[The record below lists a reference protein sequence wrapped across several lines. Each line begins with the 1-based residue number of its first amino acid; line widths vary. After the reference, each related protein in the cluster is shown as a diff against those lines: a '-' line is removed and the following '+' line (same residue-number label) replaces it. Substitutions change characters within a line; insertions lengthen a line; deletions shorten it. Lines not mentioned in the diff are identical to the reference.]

1 MPVPPATRPEVP
13 RDSSFTH
20 ATRPYPEPV
29 SVSPQDV
36 PQPRSFLRNFIP
48 TLLFM
53 LLCGIV
59 GPIFFVMGLVVPADE
74 PDTGW
79 LLPTGIAITVL
90 DVLIAFGIANSRT
103 AKQQK
108 LYELRTRGR
117 RARGRVLSFE
127 QTGVRVNDQ
136 PMLVIRLMIEGG
148 DITPFEA
155 QVRSVVPEIH
165 IPLLHAGELPIL
177 IDPETDE
184 WEIDWDFAKPVTP
197 VALRK
202 PADDRPAAERLAELD
217 DLLRQDLVSRDE
229 YDAARARILDEL

>member
-1 MPVPPATRPEVP
+1 M
-13 RDSSFTH
+13 
-20 ATRPYPEPV
+20 

-36 PQPRSFLRNFIP
+36 PPPRSFVRNLIP

-59 GPIFFVMGLVVPADE
+59 GPIFLVMGLTVPADE
-74 PDTGW
+74 PGTGW
-79 LLPTGIAITVL
+79 LLPTGIGITVL
-90 DVLIAFGIANSRT
+90 DVVIALAIANSRT

-108 LYELRTRGR
+108 MFQLRIRGR
-117 RARGRVLSFE
+117 RVRGRVLSFE

-136 PMLVIRLMIEGG
+136 PMIIIRLMVEGG

-155 QVRSVVPEIH
+155 QARCVVPEVH
-165 IPLLHAGELPIL
+165 IPLLHAGELPVL

-184 WEIDWDFAKPVTP
+184 WEIDWDAAQPVSP
-197 VALRK
+197 AALRK
-202 PADDRPAAERLAELD
+202 PVEERPAADRLAELD
-217 DLLRQDLVSRDE
+217 DLLKRDLVSRDE

>member
-1 MPVPPATRPEVP
+1 M
-13 RDSSFTH
+13 
-20 ATRPYPEPV
+20 

-48 TLLFM
+48 TLLFV

-59 GPIFFVMGLVVPADE
+59 GPIFFVMGLVVPEDE
-74 PDTGW
+74 PGTGW
-79 LLPTGIAITVL
+79 LLPVGVAITVL
-90 DVLIAFGIANSRT
+90 DVMIAFAIANNRT
-103 AKQQK
+103 AKQKRLHQ
-108 LYELRTRGR
+108 LRTRGR

-202 PADDRPAAERLAELD
+202 PAEERPAAERLAELD
-217 DLLRQDLVSRDE
+217 DLLRRDLVSRDE

>member
-1 MPVPPATRPEVP
+1 M
-13 RDSSFTH
+13 
-20 ATRPYPEPV
+20 

-59 GPIFFVMGLVVPADE
+59 GPIFFVMGLAVPADE
-74 PDTGW
+74 PGSGW
-79 LLPTGIAITVL
+79 LLPTGVGITVL
-90 DVLIAFGIANSRT
+90 DVVIALAIANSRT
-103 AKQQK
+103 EKQRKMFQ
-108 LYELRTRGR
+108 LRTRGR

-136 PMLVIRLMIEGG
+136 PMIVIKLMVEGG

-155 QVRSVVPEIH
+155 QARCVVPEVH
-165 IPLLHAGELPIL
+165 IPLLHAGELPVL

-184 WEIDWDFAKPVTP
+184 WEIDWDAAKPVSP
-197 VALRK
+197 AALRK
-202 PADDRPAAERLAELD
+202 PADERPVADRLAELD
-217 DLLRQDLVSRDE
+217 DLLKQDLVSRDE

>member
-1 MPVPPATRPEVP
+1 M
-13 RDSSFTH
+13 
-20 ATRPYPEPV
+20 

-36 PQPRSFLRNFIP
+36 PPDVPQPRSYLRNLIP
-48 TLLFM
+48 ILLFT

-59 GPIFFVMGLVVPADE
+59 GPIFLVMGLTVPSDE
-74 PDTGW
+74 PGTGW
-79 LLPTGIAITVL
+79 LLPTGIGITLL
-90 DVLIAFGIANSRT
+90 DVVIALALASGRT
-103 AKQQK
+103 DKQHK
-108 LYELRTRGR
+108 MYRLRTRGR

-136 PMLVIRLMIEGG
+136 PMIVIRMMIEGG

-155 QVRSVVPEIH
+155 QVRSVVPDVH

-184 WEIDWDFAKPVTP
+184 WEIDWDSAQPVSP
-197 VALRK
+197 AALRT
-202 PADDRPAAERLAELD
+202 PADERPAADRPAADRLAELD
-217 DLLRQDLVSRDE
+217 DLLRRDLVSRDE

>member
-1 MPVPPATRPEVP
+1 V
-13 RDSSFTH
+13 
-20 ATRPYPEPV
+20 PV

-36 PQPRSFLRNFIP
+36 PQPRSFLRNLVP

-59 GPIFFVMGLVVPADE
+59 GPIFLVMGLVVPEDE

-79 LLPTGIAITVL
+79 LLPTGIGITVL
-90 DVLIAFGIANSRT
+90 DVVIALAIANGRT

-108 LYELRTRGR
+108 MYALRTRGR
-117 RARGRVLSFE
+117 RVRGRVLSFE

-136 PMLVIRLMIEGG
+136 PMIIIRLMIEGG

-155 QVRSVVPEIH
+155 QARCVVPEIH

-184 WEIDWDFAKPVTP
+184 WEIDWDSAQPVSPVTM
-197 VALRK
+197 RK
-202 PADDRPAAERLAELD
+202 PAEDRPAADRLAELD
-217 DLLRQDLVSRDE
+217 ELLRKDLVSRDE

>member
-1 MPVPPATRPEVP
+1 M
-13 RDSSFTH
+13 
-20 ATRPYPEPV
+20 

-48 TLLFM
+48 TLLFV

-59 GPIFFVMGLVVPADE
+59 GPIFFVMGLVVPEDE

-79 LLPTGIAITVL
+79 LLPVGVAITVL
-90 DVLIAFGIANSRT
+90 DVAIAFAIANGRT

-136 PMLVIRLMIEGG
+136 PMLVIKLMIEGG

-155 QVRSVVPEIH
+155 QVRSVVPDIH

-202 PADDRPAAERLAELD
+202 PADERPAAERLAELD

>member
-1 MPVPPATRPEVP
+1 M
-13 RDSSFTH
+13 
-20 ATRPYPEPV
+20 

-59 GPIFFVMGLVVPADE
+59 GPIFFVMGLAVPADE

-90 DVLIAFGIANSRT
+90 DVVIAVAIANNRT
-103 AKQQK
+103 EKQRK
-108 LYELRTRGR
+108 LHHLRSRGR

-202 PADDRPAAERLAELD
+202 PTDDRPAAERLAELD
-217 DLLRQDLVSRDE
+217 DLLKRDLVSRDE

>member
-1 MPVPPATRPEVP
+1 M
-13 RDSSFTH
+13 
-20 ATRPYPEPV
+20 

-36 PQPRSFLRNFIP
+36 PQPRSFLRNLVP

-59 GPIFFVMGLVVPADE
+59 GPIFLVIGLAVPDDE

-79 LLPTGIAITVL
+79 LVPTGIAITVL
-90 DVLIAFGIANSRT
+90 DIVIAFAIANNRT

-108 LYELRTRGR
+108 MYQLRTRGR

-136 PMLVIRLMIEGG
+136 PMIIIKLVVEGG

-155 QVRSVVPEIH
+155 QARCVVPEVH

-184 WEIDWDFAKPVTP
+184 WEIDWESAKPVSPAT
-197 VALRK
+197 LRK
-202 PADDRPAAERLAELD
+202 PADERPAADRLAELD
-217 DLLRQDLVSRDE
+217 DLLKKDLVSRDE

>member
-1 MPVPPATRPEVP
+1 M
-13 RDSSFTH
+13 
-20 ATRPYPEPV
+20 

-48 TLLFM
+48 TLLFV

-59 GPIFFVMGLVVPADE
+59 GPIFFVMGLVVPEDE
-74 PDTGW
+74 PGTGW
-79 LLPTGIAITVL
+79 LLPVGVAITVL
-90 DVLIAFGIANSRT
+90 DVMIAFAIANNRT
-103 AKQQK
+103 ARQK
-108 LYELRTRGR
+108 RLHQLRTRGR

-197 VALRK
+197 VVLRK
-202 PADDRPAAERLAELD
+202 PAEERPAAERLAELD
-217 DLLRQDLVSRDE
+217 DLLRRDLVSRDE

>member
-1 MPVPPATRPEVP
+1 M
-13 RDSSFTH
+13 
-20 ATRPYPEPV
+20 

-59 GPIFFVMGLVVPADE
+59 GPIFFVMGLAVPADE
-74 PDTGW
+74 PGSGW
-79 LLPTGIAITVL
+79 LLPTGVGITVL
-90 DVLIAFGIANSRT
+90 DVVIALAIANSRT
-103 AKQQK
+103 EKQRKMFQ
-108 LYELRTRGR
+108 LRTRGR

-136 PMLVIRLMIEGG
+136 PMIVIKLMVEGG

-155 QVRSVVPEIH
+155 QARCVVPEVH
-165 IPLLHAGELPIL
+165 IPLLHAGELPVL

-184 WEIDWDFAKPVTP
+184 WEIDWDSAKPVSP
-197 VALRK
+197 AAFRK
-202 PADDRPAAERLAELD
+202 PADERPAADRLAELD
-217 DLLRQDLVSRDE
+217 DLLKQDLVSRDE

>member
-1 MPVPPATRPEVP
+1 MT
-13 RDSSFTH
+13 
-20 ATRPYPEPV
+20 
-29 SVSPQDV
+29 VSPQDV
-36 PQPRSFLRNFIP
+36 PQPRSFVRNLVP

-59 GPIFFVMGLVVPADE
+59 GPIFLVMGLVVPEDE
-74 PDTGW
+74 PGSGW
-79 LLPTGIAITVL
+79 LLPTGIGITVL
-90 DVLIAFGIANSRT
+90 DVVIALAIANRRT
-103 AKQQK
+103 HSQQRM
-108 LYELRTRGR
+108 YQLRTRGR

-127 QTGVRVNDQ
+127 QTGVRINDQ

-155 QVRSVVPEIH
+155 QVRSVVPDIH

-184 WEIDWDFAKPVTP
+184 WEIDWDAAKPVAP
-197 VALRK
+197 VGLRK

-217 DLLRQDLVSRDE
+217 DLLRRDLVSRDE

>member
-1 MPVPPATRPEVP
+1 M
-13 RDSSFTH
+13 
-20 ATRPYPEPV
+20 

-48 TLLFM
+48 TLLFV

-59 GPIFFVMGLVVPADE
+59 GPIFFVMGLVVPEDE
-74 PDTGW
+74 PGTGW
-79 LLPTGIAITVL
+79 LLPVGVAITVL
-90 DVLIAFGIANSRT
+90 DVMIAFAIANNRT
-103 AKQQK
+103 ARQK
-108 LYELRTRGR
+108 RLHQLRTRGR

-202 PADDRPAAERLAELD
+202 PAEERPAAERLAELD
-217 DLLRQDLVSRDE
+217 DLLRRDLVSRDE

>member
-1 MPVPPATRPEVP
+1 MA
-13 RDSSFTH
+13 
-20 ATRPYPEPV
+20 V

-36 PQPRSFLRNFIP
+36 PQPRSFVRNLVP

-59 GPIFFVMGLVVPADE
+59 GPIFLVMGLVVPEDE
-74 PDTGW
+74 PGSGW
-79 LLPTGIAITVL
+79 LLPTGIGITVL
-90 DVLIAFGIANSRT
+90 DVVIALAIANNRT
-103 AKQQK
+103 AKQKK
-108 LYELRTRGR
+108 LFQLRTRGR
-117 RARGRVLSFE
+117 RVRGRVLSFE

-155 QVRSVVPEIH
+155 QVRSVVPDIH

-184 WEIDWDFAKPVTP
+184 WEIDWDAAKPVAP
-197 VALRK
+197 VGLRK

-217 DLLRQDLVSRDE
+217 DLLRRDLVSRDE

>member
-1 MPVPPATRPEVP
+1 MA
-13 RDSSFTH
+13 
-20 ATRPYPEPV
+20 V

-36 PQPRSFLRNFIP
+36 PQPRSFLRNLVP

-59 GPIFFVMGLVVPADE
+59 GPIFLVMGLVVPEDE

-90 DVLIAFGIANSRT
+90 DVVIALAIANGRT

-136 PMLVIRLMIEGG
+136 PMLVIKLMVEGG

-155 QVRSVVPEIH
+155 QVRSVVPDIH

-202 PADDRPAAERLAELD
+202 PADERPAADRLAELD